1 MFDVEVSSND
11 GVRVSVDDC
20 LYEFS
25 AWVASWTVD
34 GGDLNGGAWSCEEY
48 GMVEVE

>member
-1 MFDVEVSSND
+1 MSDVKVSGDD
-11 GVRVSVDDC
+11 GVRIPVDNC
-20 LYEFS
+20 LYELRV
-25 AWVASWTVD
+25 WVASWTVD